1 MDMQGRYG
9 DVDYSRLTKL
19 SFLFG
24 VGLFVASELG
34 ELGIQQ
40 AGMSVPTWE
49 HRLLVMA
56 LVGILIALSS
66 PFVFG
71 IVLPLTE

>member
-1 MDMQGRYG
+1 MHGRYG
-9 DVDYSRLTKL
+9 DLDYSRLTKL

-24 VGLFVASELG
+24 LGMFVVGEIG
-34 ELGIQQ
+34 EFGIQK
-40 AGMSVPTWE
+40 AGMSIPAWE
-49 HRLLVMA
+49 HSLLMTMA
-56 LVGILIALSS
+56 AIGIVVALLS